1 MKIKQE
7 YIVLLLLYIF
17 IIAILY
23 SCKMQTEGFNDTTDF
38 ITSNLAL
45 VVGFGTIILSIII
58 YLIYTYFV
66 N

>member
-1 MKIKQE
+1 
-7 YIVLLLLYIF
+7 
-17 IIAILY
+17 
-23 SCKMQTEGFNDTTDF
+23 MQTEGFNDTTDF

>member
-23 SCKMQTEGFNDTTDF
+23 SYKMQTEGFNDTTNF